1 MENLQHR
8 VALALLSYAA
18 QRSVA
23 ASHLCSLSG
32 IDYVVL
38 ARDASVRLT
47 PVQFEQLWKNAAHL
61 TQDPL
66 FGLHFGESMQLAAL
80 GVVGQVILTS
90 NTVGEALDHAGAMAH
105 LLTDLYRFRISRDS
119 RTTTLYFMENTSRT
133 QRYPHTARHFGDY
146 LIVFAL
152 HELDGLLLERIE
164 PLSARFPYA
173 IPYHHEYTRIF
184 RCPVKGKA
192 GDLSI
197 EFHRRY
203 EDLTIL
209 SANYGL
215 QNFLLQ
221 RVTAICAR
229 EPDETTALQ
238 QRVFHYLLSNSYRQM
253 PGLEAVAAN
262 FNFSPRSL
270 QRHLEEEGT
279 RFSDIVNQVRQQL
292 AQDYLCAGQYPIK
305 DIAAMLGYEEQ
316 RAFLRAFR
324 RWTGLSPAAW
334 RRQQQAGYA

>member
-1 MENLQHR
+1 MENLKHR

-18 QRSVA
+18 QRNVPA
-23 ASHLCSLSG
+23 TYLCKLSG
-32 IDYVVL
+32 IDYMAL
-38 ARDASVRLT
+38 TRDTAITLT

-66 FGLHFGESMQLAAL
+66 FGLHFGEAMQLAAL
-80 GVVGQVILTS
+80 GIVGQVMLTS
-90 NTVGEALDHAGAMAH
+90 NTVGEALDHAGGMAH

-119 RTTTLYFMENTSRT
+119 RTTTLHFMENTRRT

-164 PLSARFPYA
+164 PLFAHFPYA
-173 IPYHHEYTRIF
+173 ISDHHEYARIF

-192 GDLSI
+192 GELSI
-197 EFHRRY
+197 GFHRRY

-221 RVTAICAR
+221 RVTAMCVR
-229 EPDETTALQ
+229 EPDENTALA

-262 FNFSPRSL
+262 FNLSPRSL
-270 QRHLEEEGT
+270 QRHLGEEDT
-279 RFSDIVNQVRQQL
+279 RFSAIVNQVRQQL
-292 AQDYLCAGQYPIK
+292 AQDYLRAGQYPIK

-334 RRQQQAGYA
+334 RRRQQPGFA